1 MKHFKMKEFRCR
13 CGCSTPAAVMESI
26 MALVAIVLDPL
37 RDAYGKPVYVTSGHR
52 CESHNRR
59 VGGVTNSQHI
69 QGEAADIT
77 TGSPAE
83 NLKLAC
89 LIAQHGNYDQIIVYV
104 NPGSSEPQFIHVS
117 YKRPST
123 GSGTDPNRH
132 RILKKVLGRDGY
144 QVVPGL

>member
-26 MALVAIVLDPL
+26 MALVANVLDPL

-69 QGEAADIT
+69 QGEASDIHA
-77 TGSPAE
+77 GSPEE
-83 NLKLAC
+83 NLKLAK
-89 LIAQHGNYDQIIVYV
+89 LLAQQNNFDQMILYV
-104 NPGSSEPQFIHVS
+104 NPGSMNPRFIHVS
-117 YKRPST
+117 YKKN
-123 GSGTDPNRH
+123 GVNRH
-132 RILKKVLGRDGY
+132 RILK
-144 QVVPGL
+144 QVSGTTDYSVVSSL